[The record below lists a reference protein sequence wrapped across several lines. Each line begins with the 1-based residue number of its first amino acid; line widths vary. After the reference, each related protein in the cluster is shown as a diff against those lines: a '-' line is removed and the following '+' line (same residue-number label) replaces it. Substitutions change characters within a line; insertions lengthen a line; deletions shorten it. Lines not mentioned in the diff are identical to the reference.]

1 MDIPFLAMNGLE
13 TKARFMF
20 VRRDLH
26 PLESLRF
33 FVISSFDLVSINI

>member
-26 PLESLRF
+26 RPESLRF